1 VQVLHLTKN
10 MRLMAPTPNEE
21 TKMELAKFSQWM
33 LDIGEGNIESIA
45 RDGES
50 KPSWIQIPD
59 EYLLRTLGDKV
70 SYIVDSVYPNL
81 TKNYMD

>member
-1 VQVLHLTKN
+1 
-10 MRLMAPTPNEE
+10 
-21 TKMELAKFSQWM
+21 M